1 MSWDEKVVLVAGVG
15 GGLGT
20 AVVSALAASG
30 AAVVAVARSRPALE
44 ALESAARG
52 RGWRLRV
59 KTADLVAPGPVE
71 AVVAEALSEFGRLD
85 AACVTAGRW
94 AGPEPLLHETSDA
107 QWTGLLRDNLDPI
120 YRVGRAVLPAMVRQ
134 REGALVLVGASEPI
148 RRTGSAA
155 YAAAKAGIAEL
166 ARKLASDYR
175 PFGIR
180 VNAVLPGSMGH
191 DAPYDPPT
199 TAGVRPR
206 NATPNAPWEV
216 ARAIRYLLS
225 DEGRWVTGAALVVDG
240 GSATQGTEPAE

>member
-20 AVVSALAASG
+20 AVVSALAGSG
-30 AAVVAVARSRPALE
+30 AAVVAVARSRRALDALE
-44 ALESAARG
+44 AGGRS

-59 KTADLVAPGPVE
+59 RTADLAARGPID
-71 AVVAEALSEFGRLD
+71 AVVAETVSEFGRLD

-94 AGPEPLLHETSDA
+94 AGAAPLLHETPDA
-107 QWTGLLRDNLDPI
+107 DFSGLFRDNLDPI
-120 YRVGRAVLPAMVRQ
+120 FRVGRAVLPPMMRQ

-155 YAAAKAGIAEL
+155 YAAAKAGIGEL

-191 DAPYDPPT
+191 DAPLDPPPT
-199 TAGVRPR
+199 GGVRPR

-216 ARAIRYLLS
+216 ARAVRYLLS
-225 DEGRWVTGAALVVDG
+225 DEGRWVTGTALVVDG
-240 GSATQGTEPAE
+240 GSATLGSEPAD